1 LASLLAE
8 SDAQIRHDNELL
20 LRKLESISQPR
31 PHSVDLHYSTIPGI
45 RLDKHMRPK
54 LDTEKTRSLVSL
66 SPIRGRVRHEEAIRI
81 SRENLRI
88 GQRLQTQQGMYS
100 SAEFRRIANT
110 QETYLDNCRK
120 FRPSGYYSRSSTPS
134 LEGGRYRGASPFP
147 STGAASMPTLSPR
160 ALDRQSRGEPNV

>member
-1 LASLLAE
+1 MLFSHPCLLQLSLHLAAHRPLIGRPPLLPFPCLP
-8 SDAQIRHDNELL
+8 S
-20 LRKLESISQPR
+20 
-31 PHSVDLHYSTIPGI
+31 PGI